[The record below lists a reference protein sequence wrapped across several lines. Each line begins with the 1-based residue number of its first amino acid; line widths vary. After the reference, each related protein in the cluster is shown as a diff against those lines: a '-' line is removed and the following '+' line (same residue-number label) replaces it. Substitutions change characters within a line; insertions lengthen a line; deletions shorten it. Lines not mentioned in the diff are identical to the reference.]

1 MEILIGLLI
10 FYLIYKFLV
19 KPSIAKKA
27 EPDISFRVQYSDSY
41 EKPKGKPA
49 KWIPP
54 GDSIT
59 INGHDISDGFI
70 YVGEKLIDL
79 SGYQN
84 DACLINPKSKIK
96 KAEPWEGAESM
107 DYWPRYT
114 EIPPQCRGAYLKWLA
129 TGRSEPEA
137 YIGYVF
143 LFFYGLERRI
153 FIDAIA
159 GNVQDDERHAIVKEV
174 RRLVHI
180 YGDNNSFNR
189 YANKFIA
196 MEWALFHQGV
206 PFPDYINLHSFR
218 FSEPFQ
224 LLLAHNIAEGKPLT
238 DIMAMQWLHL
248 SPDFSLRTPAR
259 RCANEFQTLFK
270 KYFDEKFPDGMT
282 VKPNKRKLDIYFHAA
297 SPSLNYNLVLG
308 LPDLPDPF
316 PLKGPLNKIN
326 SIAEQCTNALEPYSR
341 YLGRKGNNPKSM
353 AAFSLLPKALLL
365 KRPGFKDTRSKL
377 TKACEKGPILLDV
390 EKFYAG
396 FGEALPMKMNKKESE
411 TLAKF
416 MENMGFGIA
425 PDVRFHHSSP
435 IAEGKIVV
443 FEKGHGIDF
452 QPSREYRTISTIL
465 RLGAMVSQVD
475 KDISHK
481 EELLLSQLVTDNREL
496 NGIEK
501 DSLLAFLKWCL
512 YTPQGITGIKQRLSA
527 LKSEEKIAIGH
538 ILISVAHADGRIDPS
553 EIKQLEKLYTQLGLD
568 KSQVTN
574 DLHTLAATSVAHE
587 PVTVA
592 KKDESQS
599 HSIPKP
605 DAEPVVGFSLNEEL
619 IRIRHA
625 ETQQVKGILEDIF
638 VTEDEDEIVT
648 TESETSTTAINLLD
662 KPHQNLLNQLLQK
675 ESWSRDSL
683 HEMCKKLELMV
694 DGAMETIN
702 EWAYEQVNAP
712 LIEDGDPLFIDIE
725 LAKEIMNE

>member
-10 FYLIYKFLV
+10 FFLIYKFLV
-19 KPSIAKKA
+19 KPSITKKA
-27 EPDISFRVQYSDSY
+27 EPEISFRVQYSDNF

-54 GDSIT
+54 GQHIT
-59 INGHDISDGFI
+59 IQGHELSDGFV

-84 DACLINPKSKIK
+84 DACLVNPKCKIK
-96 KAEPWEGAESM
+96 KAEPWEGAEDM
-107 DYWPRYT
+107 DYWPRYS
-114 EIPPQCRGAYLKWLA
+114 EISPRCRGSYLKWLT

-153 FIDAIA
+153 FVDAIA
-159 GNVQDDERHAIVKEV
+159 GDVPDDERHAIVKEV
-174 RRLVHI
+174 QRLTHI
-180 YGDNNSFNR
+180 YGNNNSFNR

-206 PFPDYINLHSFR
+206 HFPNYIDLYSFR

-224 LLLAHNIAEGKPLT
+224 VLLAHNIANGKPLT
-238 DIMAMQWLHL
+238 DAMAMQWLHL

-297 SPSLNYNLVLG
+297 SPSLNYNLVLN

-326 SIAEQCTNALEPYSR
+326 AIAEQCTNALEPYSR

-353 AAFSLLPKALLL
+353 AAFSLLPKDLLL
-365 KRPGFKDTRSKL
+365 KRPGFKDAREKL

-425 PDVRFHHSSP
+425 PDVRFHHSNP

-512 YTPQGITGIKQRLSA
+512 YTPQGITGIKQRLSS
-527 LKSEEKIAIGH
+527 LKNEEKIAIGH

-625 ETQQVKGILEDIF
+625 ETQQVKGLLEDIF
-638 VTEDEDEIVT
+638 VTVEEDEIVSI
-648 TESETSTTAINLLD
+648 EPETSTTAINLLD
-662 KPHQNLLNQLLQK
+662 KPHQDLLNQLLQK

-702 EWAYEQVNAP
+702 EWAYDQVNAP
-712 LIEDGDPLFIDIE
+712 LIEDGDPLFIDID
-725 LAKEIMNE
+725 LAKEIINE